1 MIFQTIKDILLELG
15 IDEEY
20 IHTNAYLRKD
30 LQLDS
35 SEIVQIALDL
45 KRRCGVTLKFES
57 RQDLTLADV
66 CALADHAK
74 MENPS

>member
-1 MIFQTIKDILLELG
+1 MIFETIKDILLELG
-15 IDEEY
+15 IDEEH
-20 IHTNAYLRKD
+20 IHANAYLRKD

-66 CALADHAK
+66 CALIDQAS
-74 MENPS
+74 MGNPS